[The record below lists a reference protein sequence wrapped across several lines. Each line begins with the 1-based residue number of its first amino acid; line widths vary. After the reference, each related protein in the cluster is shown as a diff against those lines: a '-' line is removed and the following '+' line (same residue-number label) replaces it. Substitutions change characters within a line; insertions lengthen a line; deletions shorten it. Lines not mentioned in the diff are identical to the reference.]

1 MIVRYEL
8 RCSECGG
15 LAQRHELPCAAC
27 GGLLEFSL
35 REDARDPA
43 LARAYIATVSQR
55 RANNTPLDRSG
66 IWRWRE
72 LLPSIPFESVVT
84 LAEGNLPLYDVPE
97 IAAREGL
104 AALAFL
110 HLGMNPTGSFKD
122 LGMTVAISAARA
134 AGSTRAICASTGNTA
149 SSMAAY
155 AARAGMEAY
164 AMVPRGKISGAKLAQ
179 MRDYGVRVV
188 EVEGS
193 FDDALAAL
201 TARTDGDAAVVN
213 SINPYRLEGQKC
225 TAFAMLEARS
235 WRVPDWVVVP
245 GGNLGNSS
253 AIGKGFR
260 EALALGM
267 IERLPRI
274 AVVQAEGAAPFVRL
288 YTSRTDLI
296 PVVPHT
302 IASAIAVGAPKSWR
316 KARAELDASHGAA
329 VAVSD
334 DEIDAAKARI
344 GAAGI
349 GCEPASAATLAGI
362 MRLRAT
368 GIITAS
374 DDVVAV
380 LTGHVLKDSDASL
393 RIADRRDV
401 GA

>member
-1 MIVRYEL
+1 MIARYEL
-8 RCSECGG
+8 RCSTCNAP
-15 LAQRHELPCAAC
+15 AQRHDLPCVAC
-27 GGLLEFSL
+27 GELLEFAL
-35 REDARDPA
+35 QADAPDAPAAREYAAMVAR
-43 LARAYIATVSQR
+43 R
-55 RANNTPLDRSG
+55 RASNDPLDRSG

-72 LLPSIPFESVVT
+72 LLPPIPHASVVT
-84 LAEGNLPLYDVPE
+84 LAEGNVPLYDVPE
-97 IAAREGL
+97 IAARERI

-134 AGSTRAICASTGNTA
+134 EGATRAICASTGNTA

-164 AMVPRGKISGAKLAQ
+164 ALVPRGKISGAKLAQ

-193 FDDALAAL
+193 FDDALAEL
-201 TARTDGDAAVVN
+201 TSRSGDGAAVVN

-225 TAFAMLEARS
+225 TAFAILEARS

-260 EALALGM
+260 EARALGL
-267 IERLPRI
+267 IDRLPRI
-274 AVVQAEGAAPFVRL
+274 AVVQAEGAAPFVEL
-288 YTSRTDLI
+288 YRSGADLV
-296 PVVPHT
+296 PLLPHT
-302 IASAIAVGAPKSWR
+302 IASAIAVGAPRSWR
-316 KARAELDASHGAA
+316 KARAELDASQGAA
-329 VAVSD
+329 IAVSD
-334 DEIDAAKARI
+334 DEIDEAKGRI

-362 MRLRAT
+362 VRLRAEGT
-368 GIITAS
+368 IGEH
-374 DDVVAV
+374 DDIVAV

-393 RIADRRDV
+393 RVADRRD
-401 GA
+401 ADA

>member
-1 MIVRYEL
+1 MIATFEL
-8 RCSECGG
+8 RCSRCRTP
-15 LAQRHELPCAAC
+15 AQRHDTPCAAC
-27 GGLLEFSL
+27 GELLEFALHSETCDPVAA
-35 REDARDPA
+35 REYAA
-43 LARAYIATVSQR
+43 LVAAR
-55 RANNTPLDRSG
+55 RAKTTSLDRSG

-72 LLPSIPFESVVT
+72 LLPQIPHDAIVT
-84 LAEGNLPLYDVPE
+84 LAEGNVPLYDVPK
-97 IAAREGL
+97 IAAREGV
-104 AALAFL
+104 AALAFF

-134 AGSTRAICASTGNTA
+134 AGATRAICASTGNTA

-164 AMVPRGKISGAKLAQ
+164 ALVPRGKISGAKLAQ

-201 TARTDGDAAVVN
+201 TTRAEADAAVVN

-225 TAFAMLEARS
+225 TAFALLEARS

-260 EALALGM
+260 EALALGL
-267 IERLPRI
+267 IDRIPRI
-274 AVVQAEGAAPFVRL
+274 AVVQAEGAAPFVAL
-288 YTSRTDLI
+288 YRSGRDLVPI
-296 PVVPHT
+296 VPHT
-302 IASAIAVGAPKSWR
+302 IASAIAVGAPRSWR
-316 KARAELDASHGAA
+316 KARAELDASRGAA
-329 VAVSD
+329 VSVTD
-334 DEIDAAKARI
+334 DEIDAAKKRI

-362 MRLRAT
+362 ARLRAE
-368 GIITAS
+368 GSIAES

-393 RIADRRDV
+393 RVADRSDV

>member
-1 MIVRYEL
+1 MIASYEL
-8 RCSECGG
+8 RCSRCAKPA
-15 LAQRHELPCAAC
+15 LRHDAPCTAC
-27 GGLLEFSL
+27 GELLEFAL
-35 REDARDPA
+35 QAAPIDANAAREYVSMIAR
-43 LARAYIATVSQR
+43 R
-55 RANNTPLDRSG
+55 RAENHPLDRSG

-72 LLPSIPFESVVT
+72 LLPPIPHDAIVT
-84 LAEGNLPLYDVPE
+84 LAEGNVPLYDSPE
-97 IAAREGL
+97 IAAREGV

-134 AGSTRAICASTGNTA
+134 AGAGRAICASTGNTA

-164 AMVPRGKISGAKLAQ
+164 ALVPRGKISGAKLAQ

-201 TARTDGDAAVVN
+201 TDGAHDGAAVVN

-225 TAFAMLEARS
+225 TAFTMLEARS
-235 WRVPDWVVVP
+235 WKVPDWVVVP

-260 EALALGM
+260 EARALGF
-267 IERLPRI
+267 IDRLPRI
-274 AVVQAEGAAPFVRL
+274 AVVQAEGAAPFVSL
-288 YTSRTDLI
+288 YRSGTELV

-316 KARAELDASHGAA
+316 KARAELDASSGAA

-334 DEIDAAKARI
+334 EEIDAAKGRI

-362 MRLRAT
+362 GRMRAD
-368 GIITAS
+368 GIISAS
-374 DDVVAV
+374 DDIVAV
-380 LTGHVLKDSDASL
+380 LTGHVLKDSDASV
-393 RIADRRDV
+393 RVADRRDV
-401 GA
+401 GP

>member
-1 MIVRYEL
+1 MIARYEL
-8 RCSECGG
+8 RCSACGA
-15 LAQRHELPCAAC
+15 LARRHDLPCAIC
-27 GGLLEFSL
+27 GELLEFAL
-35 REDARDPA
+35 QNDARDPA
-43 LARAYIATVSQR
+43 LARAYIAMVSQR
-55 RANNTPLDRSG
+55 RASNDPLDRSG

-72 LLPSIPFESVVT
+72 LLPPIPRESVVT
-84 LAEGNLPLYDVPE
+84 LAEGNLPLYDVPA
-97 IAAREGL
+97 IAAREGI
-104 AALAFL
+104 AALAFF

-201 TARTDGDAAVVN
+201 TARPDGDAAVVN

-316 KARAELDASHGAA
+316 KARTELDASHGAA

-334 DEIDAAKARI
+334 DEIDTAKARI

-362 MRLRAT
+362 MRLRAA

-374 DDVVAV
+374 DDVVAA

-393 RIADRRDV
+393 RVADRRDA

>member
-1 MIVRYEL
+1 MIARYEL
-8 RCSECGG
+8 RCSCCATPA
-15 LAQRHELPCAAC
+15 LRHDAPCAIC
-27 GGLLEFSL
+27 GELLEFVL
-35 REDARDPA
+35 QAGTADAGGAREYVAMVA
-43 LARAYIATVSQR
+43 HR
-55 RANNTPLDRSG
+55 RASCDPLDRSG
-66 IWRWRE
+66 VWRWRE
-72 LLPSIPFESVVT
+72 LLPPIPHEAVVT
-84 LAEGNLPLYDVPE
+84 LAEGNVPLYDAPE

-104 AALAFL
+104 ATLAFL

-134 AGSTRAICASTGNTA
+134 AGAGRAICASTGNTA

-155 AARAGMEAY
+155 AARAGMEAN
-164 AMVPRGKISGAKLAQ
+164 ALVPRGKISAAKLAQ
-179 MRDYGVRVV
+179 MRDYGVRVL

-201 TARTDGDAAVVN
+201 TDGTHNEAAVVN

-225 TAFAMLEARS
+225 TAFAILEARS

-260 EALALGM
+260 EARALGL
-267 IERLPRI
+267 IDRLPRI
-274 AVVQAEGAAPFVRL
+274 AVVQAEGAAPFVTL
-288 YTSRTDLI
+288 YRSGSDLV

-316 KARAELDASHGAA
+316 KARAELDASNGAA
-329 VAVSD
+329 IAVSD
-334 DEIDAAKARI
+334 DEIDAAKGRI

-362 MRLRAT
+362 VRLRAEGT
-368 GIITAS
+368 ISES
-374 DDVVAV
+374 DDIVAV
-380 LTGHVLKDSDASL
+380 LTGHVLKDSDASV
-393 RIADRRDV
+393 RVANRPDV

>member
-1 MIVRYEL
+1 MIARYEL
-8 RCSECGG
+8 RCSRCATPA
-15 LAQRHELPCAAC
+15 LRHDAPCAIC
-27 GGLLEFSL
+27 GELLEFVL
-35 REDARDPA
+35 QAGAADARG
-43 LARAYIATVSQR
+43 AREYVAMVAHR
-55 RANNTPLDRSG
+55 RASSDPLDRSG
-66 IWRWRE
+66 VWRWRE
-72 LLPSIPFESVVT
+72 LLP
-84 LAEGNLPLYDVPE
+84 PLYDVPE

-134 AGSTRAICASTGNTA
+134 AGAGRAICASTGNTA

-164 AMVPRGKISGAKLAQ
+164 ALVPRGKISAAKLAQ
-179 MRDYGVRVV
+179 MRDYGVRVL

-201 TARTDGDAAVVN
+201 TDGTHNEAAVVN

-225 TAFAMLEARS
+225 TAFAILEARS

-260 EALALGM
+260 EARALGL
-267 IERLPRI
+267 IDRLPRI
-274 AVVQAEGAAPFVRL
+274 AVVQAEGAAPFVTL
-288 YTSRTDLI
+288 YRSGGDLV

-316 KARAELDASHGAA
+316 KARAELDASNGAA
-329 VAVSD
+329 IAVSD
-334 DEIDAAKARI
+334 DEIDAAKGRI

-362 MRLRAT
+362 VRLRADGT
-368 GIITAS
+368 IS
-374 DDVVAV
+374 
-380 LTGHVLKDSDASL
+380 
-393 RIADRRDV
+393 
-401 GA
+401 